1 MTINMFSL
9 HPFSVDVGENVDVSE
24 VQHST
29 MSPVEDAAALMHQ
42 PSIEASSKDVPLT
55 EQPVW
60 EMEMVM
66 ERQQGSP
73 AAEFHSIP
81 SEEEVEDLRQ
91 GRDGEEGGG
100 GAGSLGQEEIRTIPH
115 SYDCVTVTASLADK
129 LEKTDEDSVLSQSL
143 SGSVQL
149 GSQPQLS
156 VPPPI
161 QVQEQSE
168 LFDPQTL
175 QTVVTSCEIPD
186 QRTALEGSQVHEM
199 NRDIGNR

>member
-1 MTINMFSL
+1 MNPEFLVINMFFSFIC
-9 HPFSVDVGENVDVSE
+9 FSVDVEENVDVSE
-24 VQHST
+24 AQHTT
-29 MSPVEDAAALMHQ
+29 MSLIEEAAALNHQ
-42 PSIEASSKDVPLT
+42 PSIEASSKDVPLIG
-55 EQPVW
+55 QPVW

-73 AAEFHSIP
+73 TAAFHSIP
-81 SEEEVEDLRQ
+81 SEEEAEDLRQ
-91 GRDGEEGGG
+91 GRDEREGGG
-100 GAGSLGQEEIRTIPH
+100 ESLREEEIRTIQH

-149 GSQPQLS
+149 GAQPRLS
-156 VPPPI
+156 VQPPM

-175 QTVVTSCEIPD
+175 QTVVTSCDIPD
-186 QRTALEGSQVHEM
+186 QRTALEGSQVG
-199 NRDIGNR
+199 D